1 MIPGL
6 MFLLLCPVTIFT
18 PVHPLSMFWGAAP
31 SPRPCRVNTC
41 TVSSLWRS
49 IIGFSGLRDEAFCVP
64 SHSCQRDF
72 LGWDL
77 VEVMFS
83 LRANGEGT
91 QLGTGWKGEGRRE
104 ARTGMDANVV
114 LIISKFKVQ
123 YNYHKSLQLSPDL
136 IWLDI
141 LILSMTVALGPCCL
155 DSQKENNLYTRVSWS
170 RSALP
175 NGQA

>member
-1 MIPGL
+1 MFAFSTWKQKSTCKMIPGL

-31 SPRPCRVNTC
+31 SPRPCRVNTY
-41 TVSSLWRS
+41 TVSSLWHS

-91 QLGTGWKGEGRRE
+91 QLGTGWKGKGRRE

-123 YNYHKSLQLSPDL
+123 YNYHIEEDTLVIHCASFYSN
-136 IWLDI
+136 
-141 LILSMTVALGPCCL
+141 TCCFATPHN
-155 DSQKENNLYTRVSWS
+155 SI
-170 RSALP
+170 
-175 NGQA
+175 